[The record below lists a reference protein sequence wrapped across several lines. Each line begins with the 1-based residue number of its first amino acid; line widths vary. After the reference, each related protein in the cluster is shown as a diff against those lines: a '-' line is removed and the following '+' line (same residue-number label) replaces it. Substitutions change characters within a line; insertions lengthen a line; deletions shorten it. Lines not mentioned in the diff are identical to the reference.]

1 MKKNVYVLGV
11 FDLFHVGHLQLLKTA
26 KSLGE
31 KLVVGINSDE
41 LVREYKREPIIPEE
55 ERLLILE
62 SCKYIDEVFIIRSF
76 DNKQILIEK
85 NIDLIIHG
93 DDWTGNGYLEQIGV
107 SEEFLLVNNIAM
119 EYLPYFVGRSTSGI
133 INDIMNRK

>member
-62 SCKYIDEVFIIRSF
+62 SCKHIDEVFIVRSF

-93 DDWTGNGYLEQIGV
+93 DDWTGKGYLEQIGV
-107 SEEFLLVNNIAM
+107 SEEFLIVNNIAM

-133 INDIMNRK
+133 INDIINRK

>member
-26 KSLGE
+26 KGLGE

-41 LVREYKREPIIPEE
+41 LVRKYKREPIIPEI

-62 SCKYIDEVFIIRSF
+62 SCKYIDEVFIVRNF
-76 DNKQILIEK
+76 DNKRILIEK

-93 DDWTGNGYLEQIGV
+93 DDWTGSGYLEQIGV
-107 SEEFLLVNNIAM
+107 TEEFLQVNNIEM
-119 EYLPYFVGRSTSGI
+119 KYLPYFIGRSTSGI
-133 INDIMNRK
+133 IKEIIKKG

>member
-1 MKKNVYVLGV
+1 MKKTVYVLGV

-26 KSLGE
+26 KKLGD
-31 KLVVGINSDE
+31 KLVVGINSDK
-41 LVREYKREPIIPEE
+41 LVREYKRDPIIPEE

-62 SCKYIDEVFIIRSF
+62 SCKYVDEVFIVQSF

-85 NIDLIIHG
+85 KIDLIIHG

-107 SEEFLLVNNIAM
+107 SEEFLQVNNIEM
-119 EYLPYFVGRSTSGI
+119 KYLPYFVGRSTSGI